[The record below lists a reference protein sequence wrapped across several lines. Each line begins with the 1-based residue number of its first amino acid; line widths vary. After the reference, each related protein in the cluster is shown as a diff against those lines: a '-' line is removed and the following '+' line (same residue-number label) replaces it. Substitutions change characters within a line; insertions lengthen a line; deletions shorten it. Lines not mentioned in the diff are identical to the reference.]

1 MKKRHF
7 ILNKISI
14 FIFSIICVGVCV
26 CIAEVFA
33 SVLTV
38 GSLNISSSS
47 ATTIS
52 DFKVYAISLG
62 SYSTKNI
69 AQSNAELIQKKNAA
83 GFVYKSNGTYHVL
96 ASAYEKE
103 NDAKLVQENL
113 LKENIKS
120 EIVVVTFN
128 QIQLEKVSS
137 ISQEKEFIESL
148 NIFKTVFLKLYDIS
162 VSLDTSVF
170 DQTSAK
176 IKVIETKANVEETL
190 QNLNKGTTSVD
201 GIYYQI
207 IKNKYNGIVEEL
219 NELKN
224 YEETDG
230 VVLSAKIKL
239 AYLTILKDA
248 EDLID
253 LLNNEI

>member
-1 MKKRHF
+1 MKKRRF
-7 ILNKISI
+7 ILNKIFI
-14 FIFSIICVGVCV
+14 FAFSIICVGLCICV
-26 CIAEVFA
+26 AEVFA

-38 GSLNISSSS
+38 GSLNISSAST
-47 ATTIS
+47 TTIS

-69 AQSNAELIQKKNAA
+69 AQSNAEIIQKKNGA
-83 GFVYKSNGTYHVL
+83 GFVYKSNGTYKVL

-113 LKENIKS
+113 LKEDIMS
-120 EIVVVTFN
+120 EIITITFN
-128 QIQLEKVSS
+128 KIQLEKVSS
-137 ISQEKEFIESL
+137 ISQEKEFVESL

-162 VSLDTSVF
+162 VSLDTAVF

-176 IKVIETKANVEETL
+176 IKIIETKANVEESL
-190 QNLNKGTTSVD
+190 ENLNKGTTAVD

-207 IKNKYNGIVEEL
+207 IKNKYNAIIDEL

-224 YEETDG
+224 FEEENG
-230 VVLSAKIKL
+230 VVFSAKIKL
-239 AYLTILKDA
+239 AYFNVLKNA
-248 EDLID
+248 EELID
-253 LLNNEI
+253 SLSNEI